1 MKKLISVVLMAV
13 MLFSFA
19 SCANV
24 SKDSIQPAVYRMHE
38 SQRYPHLSLRD
49 DGSFS
54 IVYNSMS
61 INSTKGTYKVE
72 EKVLILTA
80 EDGSVY
86 CFDVKKD
93 AIKFNADISDEFDTS
108 VFEEGSEIVDGT
120 KFFFWRAYEN
130 S

>member
-1 MKKLISVVLMAV
+1 MKKLVSVILTAV
-13 MLFSFA
+13 MLFGFG
-19 SCANV
+19 SCAGV
-24 SKDSIQPAVYRMHE
+24 SEDSIQPAVYRMHE

-54 IVYNSMS
+54 LVYNSMAVGS
-61 INSTKGTYKVE
+61 AAGTYKVE
-72 EKVLILTA
+72 DKVLILTA

-93 AIKFNADISDEFDTS
+93 AIKFNADLSDEFDAS
-108 VFEEGSEIVDGT
+108 YMDEGSEIVDGT
-120 KFFFWRAYEN
+120 KFFLWREYEK